1 MVEVKSSSETSDAH
15 TESDDDKGQDTA
27 SPDLE
32 ATQGQGSGNS
42 GGGAAEDDPAEAAA
56 DEGGDD
62 ADPAEAA
69 ADDGGDEEGPATGRP
84 RGRTATRWIAAAVLV
99 AVLAVAGYEGWLL
112 FQHHQKDVASAEALD
127 AAEKFAIT
135 LTTIDPNAIDTNITG
150 VIDGSTGEFK
160 DLYQQS
166 SAALRQV
173 LIDNKATANGM
184 VLDAA
189 VKSATKNRVEVV
201 LFIDQAVSNAAAP
214 APQLDRSRVVMT
226 MEKVDGR
233 WLASK
238 VDLP

>member
-1 MVEVKSSSETSDAH
+1 VKSSSETSDAH
-15 TESDDDKGQDTA
+15 TESDDDKGQDTT

-32 ATQGQGSGNS
+32 APPGRGSGNS
-42 GGGAAEDDPAEAAA
+42 GGGAAK
-56 DEGGDD
+56 DD
-62 ADPAEAA
+62 AAEAA
-69 ADDGGDEEGPATGRP
+69 ADDGGDEGGLATGRP
-84 RGRTATRWIAAAVLV
+84 RGRTATRWIGAAVLV

-112 FQHHQKDVASAEALD
+112 LQHHQKDVAAAQALD

-160 DLYQQS
+160 DLYQKS
-166 SAALRQV
+166 SAQLRQV
-173 LIDNKATANGM
+173 LIDNEATANGM

-189 VKSATKNRVEVV
+189 VKSATKDRVEVV
-201 LFIDQAVSNAAAP
+201 LFIDQAVSNAADP

>member
-1 MVEVKSSSETSDAH
+1 MVEVTSSSETPEAH
-15 TESDDDKGQDTA
+15 TESDDEGQDMS
-27 SPDLE
+27 SPDVDTE
-32 ATQGQGSGNS
+32 QGQGSGNS
-42 GGGAAEDDPAEAAA
+42 GDGAVA
-56 DEGGDD
+56 DR

-69 ADDGGDEEGPATGRP
+69 AEDGGDGQDGLATGRS
-84 RGRTATRWIAAAVLV
+84 RGRSVTRWIAAAVLV

-112 FQHHQKDVASAEALD
+112 YQHHEKDVAAAQALD
-127 AAEKFAIT
+127 AAEKFALT
-135 LTTIDPNAIDTNITG
+135 LTTIDPNAIDTNING
-150 VIDGSTGEFK
+150 VIEGSTGEFK
-160 DLYQQS
+160 DLYQRS
-166 SAALRQV
+166 SAQLRQV
-173 LIDNKATANGM
+173 LIDNKATANGL

>member
-1 MVEVKSSSETSDAH
+1 MKSSSETSDAH
-15 TESDDDKGQDTA
+15 TESDDDKGQDTT

-32 ATQGQGSGNS
+32 APPGRGSGNS
-42 GGGAAEDDPAEAAA
+42 GGGAAK
-56 DEGGDD
+56 DD
-62 ADPAEAA
+62 AAEAA
-69 ADDGGDEEGPATGRP
+69 ADDGGDEGGLATGRP
-84 RGRTATRWIAAAVLV
+84 RGRTATRWIGAAVLV

-112 FQHHQKDVASAEALD
+112 LQHHQKDVAAAQALD

-160 DLYQQS
+160 DLYQKS
-166 SAALRQV
+166 SAQLRQV
-173 LIDNKATANGM
+173 LIDNEATANGM

-189 VKSATKNRVEVV
+189 VKSATKDRVEVV
-201 LFIDQAVSNAAAP
+201 LFIDQAVSNAADP

>member
-1 MVEVKSSSETSDAH
+1 MKSSSETSDTH
-15 TESDDDKGQDTA
+15 TESDDDKGQETT
-27 SPDLE
+27 SPDLK

-42 GGGAAEDDPAEAAA
+42 GGGAAEDGPAEAVV
-56 DEGGDD
+56 DEGDGE
-62 ADPAEAA
+62 AEAA

-166 SAALRQV
+166 SGALRQV

-189 VKSATKNRVEVV
+189 VKSAKKNRVEVV
-201 LFIDQAVSNAAAP
+201 LFIDQVVSNAAAP

>member
-1 MVEVKSSSETSDAH
+1 VVEVKSSSETSDAH
-15 TESDDDKGQDTA
+15 TESDDDKGQDTT

-32 ATQGQGSGNS
+32 APPGRGSGNS
-42 GGGAAEDDPAEAAA
+42 GGGAAK
-56 DEGGDD
+56 DD
-62 ADPAEAA
+62 AAEAA
-69 ADDGGDEEGPATGRP
+69 ADDGGDEGGLATGRP
-84 RGRTATRWIAAAVLV
+84 RGRTATRWIGAAVLV

-112 FQHHQKDVASAEALD
+112 LQHHQKDVAAAQALD

-160 DLYQQS
+160 DLYQKS
-166 SAALRQV
+166 SAQLRQV
-173 LIDNKATANGM
+173 LIDNEATANGM

-189 VKSATKNRVEVV
+189 VKSATKDRVEVV
-201 LFIDQAVSNAAAP
+201 LFIDQAVSNAADP